1 MNNSRERLYD
11 LLPAI
16 IRIRDAEAGGPL
28 EALFRVLGEQHD
40 VLLADLEQLYDDHF
54 IETCADWV
62 VPYIG
67 DLIGH
72 RTLHGVSPKTASRRA
87 EVANTIG
94 YRRRKGTAS
103 VLEQLARDVT
113 GWNARVVEFF
123 QLLATTQYMNHRRL
137 FNHYAPDLRQ
147 WELLERLHTPFE
159 TVAHT
164 VDVGRIAKGEGL
176 YNIPNIGIFLWR
188 IGACS
193 LTRSPAVRI
202 DARRF
207 MFSPLGNNL
216 TLYNEPQTEE
226 EITHLAGPLNV
237 PMPIS
242 HRVLHEHF
250 ADYYG
255 RDLSVFLHVDGLEV
269 PASDVEACNLADAG
283 GGNWAHEPQARIAI
297 DPELGRIAFRA
308 GQEPETVAVTF
319 RYGFSADMGGGEY
332 ERGTTIEALLT
343 PADNV
348 TMPAAVQDALD
359 NRASGG
365 AVQIDDSGRY
375 EEALSIN
382 TDAASRLELRAA
394 NDHRPVLIL
403 EHQFVIAGGAD
414 AEVTL
419 NGLLISGDSLRVP
432 AGTGLRRLALRHC
445 TLVPG
450 IALDIDGAPTQP
462 GVPSLIVEQADV
474 TLVLDH
480 CVVGGVRAVSGA
492 RVEISDSIVDAN
504 EPSAVAFSGP
514 DGEAPG
520 AVLTVRDSTL
530 IGKVHTR
537 RLELASNVIFHADL
551 AEADTWTAAVRSTQ
565 KQDGC
570 VRFSFVP
577 ESASVPRRFRCQ
589 PDLGVARAVTAALAA
604 HPGLTEF
611 QQEAL
616 SASVAAGAR
625 ARIVPAFTELRYGR
639 APYAQLSTGCPVEIR
654 EGADDEAEMG
664 AFHDL
669 QQPQRTTNL
678 HIRLDE
684 YLRIGLEAG
693 VFFAS

>member
-1 MNNSRERLYD
+1 MNNAQERLYD
-11 LLPAI
+11 LLPAV
-16 IRIRDAEAGGPL
+16 IRVNDAEAGGPL
-28 EALFRVLGEQHD
+28 EALFKVLEEQHG
-40 VLLADLEQLYDDHF
+40 VLLADLDQLYDDQF
-54 IETCADWV
+54 IETSADWV
-62 VPYIG
+62 APYIG
-67 DLIGH
+67 DLIGY

-113 GWNARVVEFF
+113 GWNARVVEYF
-123 QLLATTQYMNHRRL
+123 QLLGTTQYMNHTRL

-147 WELLERLHTPFE
+147 WELLERLQTPFE

-176 YNIPNIGIFLWR
+176 YNIPNIGIWLWR
-188 IGACS
+188 IGAYS
-193 LTRSPAVRI
+193 LTRSPAFEI
-202 DARRF
+202 DAGRF
-207 MFSPLGNNL
+207 MCSPLGNNIA
-216 TLYNEPQTEE
+216 LYNEPQTED
-226 EITHLAGPLNV
+226 EITHLAEPVNV

-242 HRVLHEHF
+242 RRVMHEHF

-255 RDLSVFLHVDGLEV
+255 PDLSIVLHVDGLEV
-269 PASDVEACNLADAG
+269 PASDVEVCNLADAG
-283 GGNWAHEPQARIAI
+283 GGSWAHVPQSRVAI
-297 DPELGRIAFRA
+297 DPELGRIAFRP
-308 GQEPETVAVTF
+308 GQEPESLEVTF

-332 ERGTTIEALLT
+332 ERGATIEALLL
-343 PADNV
+343 PVDNV
-348 TMPAAVQDALD
+348 AMPAAVQDALD
-359 NRASGG
+359 NRVSGG

-375 EEALSIN
+375 EETLSVNI
-382 TDAASRLELRAA
+382 DPSSRLELRAA
-394 NDHRPVLIL
+394 NDHRPTLVLGSEL
-403 EHQFVIAGGAD
+403 VITGGAD

-419 NGLLISGDSLRVP
+419 NGLLISGNSLRVP
-432 AGTGLRRLALRHC
+432 AGTGLRRLSLRHC

-450 IALDIDGAPTQP
+450 VTLDIDGEPVQP
-462 GVPSLIVEQADV
+462 GVASIVVEEPDV
-474 TLVLDH
+474 TLELDH
-480 CVVGGVRAVSGA
+480 CIVGGIRAVSGA
-492 RVEISDSIVDAN
+492 DVEINDSIVDAN
-504 EPSAVAFSGP
+504 DPTGVALAGL
-514 DGEAPG
+514 DGESAG

-537 RLELASNVIFHADL
+537 RMELASNVIFL
-551 AEADTWTAAVRSTQ
+551 AELADADTWTLAVRSTQ

-589 PDLGVARAVTAALAA
+589 PDLGIAEAVEAALAA
-604 HPGLTEF
+604 NPGLTDLE
-611 QQEAL
+611 QEAL
-616 SASVAAGAR
+616 AASVTAGAL
-625 ARIVPAFTELRYGR
+625 ARIVPAFTELRYGQ
-639 APYAQLSTGCPVEIR
+639 AEYGQLSGAGPIEIR

-669 QQPQRTTNL
+669 QQPQRLTNL